1 MKQTWRGKNSIVKI
15 SSLCYVNK
23 WQKESH
29 IKTGG
34 IKMEKP
40 GLEKTI
46 IFLVIAL
53 IPVFGLT
60 IIPKVLFK
68 VFGNNIETLISDEYY
83 TASIVVVVIILILI
97 LALSAY
103 IALKPYIVWCLAY
116 ACGIIYSIL
125 MFIRPGEEFNSLNF
139 YLIVTSYSVNFVV
152 LLALSLKKK
161 K

>member
-1 MKQTWRGKNSIVKI
+1 
-15 SSLCYVNK
+15 
-23 WQKESH
+23 
-29 IKTGG
+29 
-34 IKMEKP
+34 MEKP

-53 IPVFGLT
+53 IPVLGLT
-60 IIPKVLFK
+60 IIPKLLLK

-83 TASIVVVVIILILI
+83 TASIVAAIVIFILV

-139 YLIVTSYSVNFVV
+139 YLIATSYSIDLVV
-152 LLALSLKKK
+152 LLALSLKQKNIHLYKK
-161 K
+161 IKQEKEENKLKCEGEQQKLLHVKNY

>member
-1 MKQTWRGKNSIVKI
+1 
-15 SSLCYVNK
+15 LCYVNK

-53 IPVFGLT
+53 IPVLGLT
-60 IIPKVLFK
+60 IIPKLLLK

-83 TASIVVVVIILILI
+83 TASIVAAIVIFILV

-139 YLIVTSYSVNFVV
+139 YLIATSYSIDLVV
-152 LLALSLKKK
+152 LLALSLKQKK
-161 K
+161 

>member
-1 MKQTWRGKNSIVKI
+1 
-15 SSLCYVNK
+15 
-23 WQKESH
+23 
-29 IKTGG
+29 
-34 IKMEKP
+34 MEKP

-53 IPVFGLT
+53 IPVLGLT
-60 IIPKVLFK
+60 IIPKLLLK

-83 TASIVVVVIILILI
+83 TASIVAAIVIFILV

-125 MFIRPGEEFNSLNF
+125 SQRRFPLTG
-139 YLIVTSYSVNFVV
+139 YSVLWKNR
-152 LLALSLKKK
+152 LLLLQSEPGFLREDYVTYHSPFIFQMLLQYVCSAFSFLL
-161 K
+161 

>member
-1 MKQTWRGKNSIVKI
+1 
-15 SSLCYVNK
+15 
-23 WQKESH
+23 
-29 IKTGG
+29 
-34 IKMEKP
+34 MEKP

-83 TASIVVVVIILILI
+83 TASIVVVVIIFILI

>member
-1 MKQTWRGKNSIVKI
+1 
-15 SSLCYVNK
+15 
-23 WQKESH
+23 
-29 IKTGG
+29 
-34 IKMEKP
+34 MEKP

-46 IFLVIAL
+46 IFLVIVL

-83 TASIVVVVIILILI
+83 TASIVVVVIIFILI